1 LVSNL
6 GPWSNGSCHLRAI
19 ELIRGGGFEHY
30 SNPPGIALMA
40 DRIFAWLDSLSLP
53 LLGLVLL
60 SGAFL
65 AAGAGFVLRIRKRRL
80 AGSVDSLEGSIVSA
94 ILGLLALLLAFT
106 FSLTIDR
113 FETRRHLVISHSNT
127 IGTAFLRAQLLPEPH
142 RARLC
147 GLLLDYTR
155 NLLSLARARRED
167 LPDLLARDDRL
178 LGDIWSATG
187 AAYDATKT
195 FPFSIGLL
203 DSVNAMIDADAAR
216 RGERLAR
223 IPGRVLVSLFLYLVI
238 TAAVLGYLLTG
249 KGARIAASIL
259 MGLLVISLLLI
270 IDIDQPTRDSIVESQ
285 SSIEAVLETIEN
297 QPPGSYD
304 RWRRAD

>member
-1 LVSNL
+1 
-6 GPWSNGSCHLRAI
+6 
-19 ELIRGGGFEHY
+19 
-30 SNPPGIALMA
+30 MA

-80 AGSVDSLEGSIVSA
+80 AGSVDSLESSIVSA